1 MKGVQFWAHSFC
13 RSTLAL
19 YDELGKRFGVPYR
32 ICLGRSGLGLR
43 EEIGFDPNEFARL
56 ELVDLESS
64 SEVALGALNERK
76 DWHQFFGTYQALPH
90 VQAAL
95 AQAIEYGCTIGIGSE
110 APCNMFEP
118 GIKRVAKSIYT
129 PTLARRRVAHV
140 VKHAD
145 FILNWSGD
153 GSDPLRQLGWDADK
167 IIPFGYF
174 PPPLQGSQ
182 FKPRNNRHHSDF
194 HILCSGNM
202 TWHRGQDVLMD
213 ALVLLKQWDVPVRAT
228 FTSKGPLA
236 ERVRTIAKRH
246 DLACE
251 FPGFVSMPEL
261 IELYQSCSIFAAP
274 GRAEPWGMRVN
285 DALNCGA
292 PILIST
298 GMGAAKLANDYGVG
312 LSFQSENA
320 HDLAWR
326 IREMVADPAMFR
338 RINQNLA
345 DYREAILPEVAAKR
359 AVDTLLTH
367 VPNWKSADLA

>member
-19 YDELGKRFGVPYR
+19 YDELGRQYGVPYR
-32 ICLGRSGLGLR
+32 ICLGRSGLGVR
-43 EEIGFDPNEFARL
+43 EETGFDADEFAQL
-56 ELVDLESS
+56 ELVELGDS
-64 SEVALGALNERK
+64 SEVALHALHERK
-76 DWHQFFGTYQALPH
+76 DWHQFFGTYQDMPH

-95 AQAIEYGCTIGIGSE
+95 AQAIKDGCTVAIGSE

-118 GIKRVAKSIYT
+118 GVKRAAKAIYI
-129 PTLARRRVAHV
+129 PTIAKHRVAHV
-140 VKHAD
+140 VRHAD

-153 GSDPLRQLGWDADK
+153 DAAPLRGLGWDSDK

-174 PPPLQGSQ
+174 PPPLQGSR
-182 FKPRNNRHHSDF
+182 FTPRDEAHHRDF

-236 ERVRTIAKRH
+236 KGLQAIARKH
-246 DLACE
+246 DLDCD
-251 FPGFVSMPEL
+251 FPGLVSMPEL

-285 DALNCGA
+285 DALLCGA

-298 GMGAAKLANDYGVG
+298 GMGAVKLVNDYGVG
-312 LSFQSENA
+312 LSFRSQDA
-320 HDLAWR
+320 FDLAWR
-326 IREMVADPAMFR
+326 IRDLVVDAGMYR

-345 DYREAILPEVAAKR
+345 DNYSALLPEEAAGR
-359 AVDTLLTH
+359 AIERLLTH
-367 VPNWKSADLA
+367 RPGWERNPAS

>member
-43 EEIGFDPNEFARL
+43 EEIGFDPDEFARL
-56 ELVDLESS
+56 ELVELDGS
-64 SEVALGALNERK
+64 SEVALNALDERK
-76 DWHQFFGTYQALPH
+76 EWHQFFGTYQDVPH

-95 AQAIEYGCTIGIGSE
+95 AQAIKEECIVGIGSE
-110 APCNMFEP
+110 APCNLFEP
-118 GIKRVAKSIYT
+118 GGKRIAKALYT
-129 PTLARRRVAHV
+129 PTLARQRVAHV
-140 VKHAD
+140 VKYAD

-153 GSDPLRQLGWDADK
+153 GAEPLRQLGWDSDK

-174 PPPLQGSQ
+174 PPPLQGST
-182 FKPRNNRHHSDF
+182 FTPRDEKHHKDF

-213 ALVLLKQWDVPVRAT
+213 ALVLLKRWGVPVRAT

-236 ERVRTIAKRH
+236 EGLQAIAKKH
-246 DLACE
+246 DLACD

-261 IELYQSCSIFAAP
+261 IELYQSCSVFAAL

-285 DALNCGA
+285 DALLCGA
-292 PILIST
+292 PLLIST
-298 GMGAAKLANDYGVG
+298 GMGAVKLANDYGYG
-312 LSFQSENA
+312 LSFRSDDA
-320 HDLAWR
+320 YDLAWR
-326 IREMVADPAMFR
+326 IRELAADGTMYR

-345 DYREAILPEVAAKR
+345 ENHTAILPEEAADR
-359 AVDTLLTH
+359 AVSTLLTH
-367 VPNWKSADLA
+367 CPNWQPAGSR